1 MASELA
7 FGPQQHGAECYIVTV
22 SDRTLSC
29 GRLVCV

>member
-22 SDRTLSC
+22 FDRTLSC